1 MLRITYRLAVAC
13 FIFSFLRAQVYNQ
26 NNMVQSVLSSAVK
39 TVMRSQGSLLGAG
52 KLDVSSRLSGGLYL
66 IDTWVELEVSA
77 NVVDDSRIFG
87 SPCLLYT
94 SPSPRDLSTSRMPSS
109 A

>member
-1 MLRITYRLAVAC
+1 M
-13 FIFSFLRAQVYNQ
+13 YNQ

-77 NVVDDSRIFG
+77 NVVDDGRIFG
-87 SPCLLYT
+87 SPVVTAGTWQMTKDNRCVDELTRYT
-94 SPSPRDLSTSRMPSS
+94 LMLIILTM
-109 A
+109 

>member
-1 MLRITYRLAVAC
+1 M
-13 FIFSFLRAQVYNQ
+13 YNQ

-52 KLDVSSRLSGGLYL
+52 KLDVSSLLSGGLYL

-77 NVVDDSRIFG
+77 NVVDDCRTFG
-87 SPCLLYT
+87 SPVVTAGTWQMTKDNRCVDELARYT
-94 SPSPRDLSTSRMPSS
+94 FMLIIPTM
-109 A
+109 

>member
-1 MLRITYRLAVAC
+1 M
-13 FIFSFLRAQVYNQ
+13 YNQ

-52 KLDVSSRLSGGLYL
+52 KLDVSSLLSGGLYL

-77 NVVDDSRIFG
+77 NVVDDCRTFG
-87 SPCLLYT
+87 SPVVTAGTWQMTKDNRCVDELISFTLMLIIPT
-94 SPSPRDLSTSRMPSS
+94 V
-109 A
+109 